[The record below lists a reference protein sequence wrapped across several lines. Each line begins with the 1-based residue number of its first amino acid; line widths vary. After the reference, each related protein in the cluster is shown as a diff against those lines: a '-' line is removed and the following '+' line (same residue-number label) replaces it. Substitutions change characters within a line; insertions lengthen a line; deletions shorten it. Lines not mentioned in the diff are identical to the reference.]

1 MTPIAITMMVI
12 SLVTVWGG
20 LVVVAL
26 NLRMRGT
33 DRDQ

>member
-20 LVVVAL
+20 LVAVTI
-26 NLRMRGT
+26 NLRKNGT
-33 DRDQ
+33 DRD